1 MRQFVLRT
9 VTLAILILICP
20 ASGWSG
26 EMRVLDFTTAGSTSR
41 CIGDPRTSLC
51 AAETLEACRTRSEW
65 ALCAPIEHDYTVYGK
80 WVPAGISF
88 LYSYRYEIMSSKPLE
103 ARDIAYQ
110 RLGRLAKP
118 WRIGDVA
125 LQLWWEG
132 CPPIDE
138 CVVET
143 RMHPTKKFGEGCRS
157 FAYCGREPHPRT
169 YILRRKGSLWVVIA
183 DYTDPV
189 FPESYLNRN

>member
-1 MRQFVLRT
+1 MRRT
-9 VTLAILILICP
+9 SKFLVGTAVIILGLVHP
-20 ASGWSG
+20 GAAG
-26 EMRVLDFTTAGSTSR
+26 EKRILDFTNEGSTSQ
-41 CIGDPRTSLC
+41 CIGDPRTPLC

-65 ALCAPIEHDYTVYGK
+65 ELCAPIEHDYSVYGK

-103 ARDIAYQ
+103 APDIAYQ

-157 FAYCGREPHPRT
+157 FAYCSREPHPRT
-169 YILRRKGSLWVVIA
+169 YILRRKGSLWIVVA

-189 FPESYLNRN
+189 FPESYLNRK